1 MSEVFII
8 EAGTARLQY
17 TETWSAEH
25 QTLMLLICLDCT
37 GTCAGYSWQSD
48 TAHNLLRTH
57 YVYTTNAIIMNG
69 VCVLILI
76 MLIVCYVWKINN
88 KSELF

>member
-57 YVYTTNAIIMNG
+57 YVTNAIIMNG

-76 MLIVCYVWKINN
+76 MLIVCYVWEINN
-88 KSELF
+88 NSELF